1 MKGRIFLLV
10 MFVLSIGCSR
20 STGRDPIG
28 NLSLFMNAAPQGTSR
43 SDMGQYLKW
52 GLYNLEI
59 GRDGSYGTATL
70 DRTASGEWGYH
81 LNVVKLLEVAPC
93 MDCLKLS
100 NIHLTAGGDVSVDI
114 SIRHP
119 WPADNKYCTGFDV
132 KGIIMFPASQNWPD
146 DDLWIIAGIDDP
158 GEWKGRWSSHEKGD
172 AELTSPDGWTTI
184 FSPDNPHPTDHD
196 LDEGLP
202 IFGYYPGKWAS
213 GENLGTINAF
223 KRYYSNETRHMF
235 EAGKTVTRTY
245 IIRPP
250 SDGPIQASYAIYAHW
265 APPVKTP
272 VVNPATDFGPEAN
285 SPMPYEFYITQD
297 APIDPDAPSEV
308 NGAKIHWHVK
318 LWNDYFKTKWVAQE
332 AGIVDNGIANND
344 LMPDP
349 NGEPDDY
356 VFAGPNQGPSFYTA
370 LYPEVYENQPDFLPA
385 EVPYIFRLNIK
396 NPDTHTL
403 LSLEWHLLDVAMEA
417 PDGEW

>member
-1 MKGRIFLLV
+1 MKGRLLFLL
-10 MFVLSIGCSR
+10 LLTLLIGCSR
-20 STGRDPIG
+20 SMGTDAVSSQ
-28 NLSLFMNAAPQGTSR
+28 LSYITTPKAQPSGQAQGHYIS
-43 SDMGQYLKW
+43 W
-52 GLYNLEI
+52 GVYDLQI
-59 GRDGSYGTATL
+59 GRDGSYAQVNFN
-70 DRTASGEWGYH
+70 RTASGLWGYH

-93 MDCLKLS
+93 TDCLKLS
-100 NIHLTAGGDVSVDI
+100 NTHLTADGDVSVDI

-132 KGIIMFPASQNWPD
+132 MGIIMFPASQWWPD
-146 DDLWIIAGIDDP
+146 PDLWAWAAP
-158 GEWKGRWSSHEKGD
+158 EWPYTGWKRTWSSRDKGD
-172 AELTSPDGWTTI
+172 AELINLDGWTSI
-184 FSPDNPHPTDHD
+184 FAPDSSFHDHD

-223 KRYYSNETRHMF
+223 KRYYSTETRHMF
-235 EAGKTVTRTY
+235 EAGKTVSRTY

-250 SDGPIQASYAIYAHW
+250 AAGPIQASYAIYAHW

-308 NGAKIHWHVK
+308 NGAKLHWHVK
-318 LWNDYFKTKWVAQE
+318 LWNEDFKTNWRAE
-332 AGIVDNGIANND
+332 YADLATDGLCSGGLNPDFSGDPDSYFFGDNG
-344 LMPDP
+344 PDF
-349 NGEPDDY
+349 DTST
-356 VFAGPNQGPSFYTA
+356 F
-370 LYPEVYENQPDFLPA
+370 ENIHEEHPDFLPN
-385 EVPYIFRLNIK
+385 ELPWVFRIDIRTGYSPQQTLCREYYLPHIAIK
-396 NPDTHTL
+396 
-403 LSLEWHLLDVAMEA
+403 A